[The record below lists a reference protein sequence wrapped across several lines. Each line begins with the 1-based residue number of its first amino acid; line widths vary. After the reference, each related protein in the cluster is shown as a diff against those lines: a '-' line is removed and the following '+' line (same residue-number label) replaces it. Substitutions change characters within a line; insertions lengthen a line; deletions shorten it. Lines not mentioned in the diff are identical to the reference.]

1 MLTPAELVWLI
12 AAVAKGDEAAFERL
26 YAATRA
32 KLFGVV
38 LRILRRQDL
47 AEEVIQEAYVKIWN
61 SAGQFNPGLSS
72 PITWMASIARNRAI
86 DVVRKRSEVSI
97 EEEPAA
103 MEVAADSPDPLARRE
118 MTEELKRL
126 LECVGR
132 LEPDRQKLVL
142 LAYYN
147 GWSREQLAAK
157 FETPVNTVKTWLRRS
172 MMDIRECLGALE
184 VMAYSEDHIALAAE
198 YALGTLDADERAQV
212 ETMMS
217 VDKDFTAMVAG
228 MGAQARRPEPDGRI
242 GRAAARSLG
251 QDQSRDRPCPSRRRR
266 WCFREAPPPPVA
278 AAVVAEPAAAVD
290 SSNVIG
296 LSGRARRWRNVAT
309 STTAIAAA
317 LVAMI
322 AVGVY
327 QPDLLPERLRPKPR
341 TQVVEVKT
349 PAAPAPPS
357 PICRRAAEGW
367 RSRRRSFS
375 RSMGRPRISRF
386 ARSAPQPS
394 PARVSSCG

>member
-47 AEEVIQEAYVKIWN
+47 AEEVIQETYVKIWN
-61 SAGQFNPGLSS
+61 SAGQFNPVLAS

-86 DVVRKRSEVSI
+86 DVVRKRSELSI

-132 LEPDRQKLVL
+132 LEL

-157 FETPVNTVKTWLRRS
+157 FEAPVNTVKTWLRRS
-172 MMDIRECLGALE
+172 MMDIRECLGL
-184 VMAYSEDHIALAAE
+184 
-198 YALGTLDADERAQV
+198 
-212 ETMMS
+212 
-217 VDKDFTAMVAG
+217 
-228 MGAQARRPEPDGRI
+228 
-242 GRAAARSLG
+242 
-251 QDQSRDRPCPSRRRR
+251 
-266 WCFREAPPPPVA
+266 
-278 AAVVAEPAAAVD
+278 
-290 SSNVIG
+290 
-296 LSGRARRWRNVAT
+296 
-309 STTAIAAA
+309 
-317 LVAMI
+317 
-322 AVGVY
+322 
-327 QPDLLPERLRPKPR
+327 
-341 TQVVEVKT
+341 
-349 PAAPAPPS
+349 
-357 PICRRAAEGW
+357 
-367 RSRRRSFS
+367 
-375 RSMGRPRISRF
+375 
-386 ARSAPQPS
+386 
-394 PARVSSCG
+394 